1 MRLRVAARRHAL
13 NAAAADRPA
22 LPDTQARRT
31 PSLGPWLVA
40 LRGLRGMAV
49 VSGYPGPLYREL
61 YAGWPMVLCRARTH
75 GPRPATEALWL
86 SPSAAARLGARQLS
100 LPEEARP

>member
-1 MRLRVAARRHAL
+1 
-13 NAAAADRPA
+13 
-22 LPDTQARRT
+22 
-31 PSLGPWLVA
+31 
-40 LRGLRGMAV
+40 MAV
-49 VSGYPGPLYREL
+49 VSGYPCPLYREL